1 MSKRCVKLVIALDN
15 LGLIWSGDRQVA
27 SSNDTFK
34 ENTLWYI
41 YIYVLFAQL
50 AAVQTGPFKAAC
62 SRISDISS
70 RMEGSSRS
78 KSFTWKDHDQRT
90 PHIDLWWS
98 VHPSCL
104 CFWSESDHESS
115 LEQLW
120 KAIHTST
127 AAAFLE
133 ICCSTAALSLFSLSK
148 CSWATKKKSV
158 IQFSCWDWCNNCTDN
173 LASWILA
180 KASIVIRYAGA
191 AELESDTLQPHLH
204 FELFPFQRVCLEKR
218 RSWKGGSQ
226 GEIRWFVLCCFI
238 MCKGVSSQV
247 FALPVLISLIS
258 PHEGPEMSRVKQND
272 IDFYIAIL
280 QRELLSACG
289 KWKDMERQTGDLS
302 MCQPTGRRYQR
313 TWVQT

>member
-34 ENTLWYI
+34 ENTFWYIYIYI

-62 SRISDISS
+62 SRVSDIPS

-148 CSWATKKKSV
+148 CSWATKKRASSNFHVEIGATTALIIWRVGFWSFGELDSCKSLYCDPLRRCRRTRV
-158 IQFSCWDWCNNCTDN
+158 RHT
-173 LASWILA
+173 
-180 KASIVIRYAGA
+180 A
-191 AELESDTLQPHLH
+191 APPALRAVSLPKSLPGEKKLKGRKSRWNPLVRRV
-204 FELFPFQRVCLEKR
+204 LFHHV
-218 RSWKGGSQ
+218 
-226 GEIRWFVLCCFI
+226 
-238 MCKGVSSQV
+238 
-247 FALPVLISLIS
+247 
-258 PHEGPEMSRVKQND
+258 
-272 IDFYIAIL
+272 
-280 QRELLSACG
+280 
-289 KWKDMERQTGDLS
+289 
-302 MCQPTGRRYQR
+302 
-313 TWVQT
+313 